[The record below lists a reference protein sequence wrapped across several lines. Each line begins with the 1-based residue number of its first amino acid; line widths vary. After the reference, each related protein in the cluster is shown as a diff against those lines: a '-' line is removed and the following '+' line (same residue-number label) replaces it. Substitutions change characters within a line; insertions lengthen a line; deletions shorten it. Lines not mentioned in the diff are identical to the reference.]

1 MTVNLAMDLIRRQ
14 SMTPA
19 DAGCQQLIADRLKPR
34 DFVTQHL
41 RFGDVDNLWA
51 THGTGAPL
59 FCFLGHTDVVPSG
72 PVTAWSSDPFSPV
85 VRGNMLHGRGAAD
98 MKGGVAAMVV
108 ALERFVTAHPGHRG
122 SVALL
127 LTSDE
132 EGAAL
137 DGTRR
142 VMDHLTANNVHIDWC
157 LVGEP
162 SSIERLGDVI
172 KVGRRGSITGRLT
185 VEGIQGHVAYPAQAD
200 NPIHRSAPA
209 LAELCAIE
217 WDQGNE
223 QFPPT
228 SFQISNIH
236 AGAGVDNVIPGHLE
250 VLFNFR
256 FSTCLTPVQIQARVE
271 EVLARHGLRFHVD
284 WQAPNLPFLT
294 TGGALL
300 QAVQD
305 TVQEVA
311 RFSPACLTT
320 GGTSDGRFVA
330 PTGAEVVEL
339 GPCNRTIH
347 KVDECVGVA
356 ELESLTT
363 MYEKIL
369 QRLLA

>member
-19 DAGCQQLIADRLKPR
+19 DAGCQQLIADRLAPHG
-34 DFVTQHL
+34 FTTQHL
-41 RFGDVDNLWA
+41 RYGNVDNLWA

-59 FCFLGHTDVVPSG
+59 FCFLGHTDVVPTG
-72 PVTAWSSDPFSPV
+72 PVTAWSMDPFAAV
-85 VRGNMLHGRGAAD
+85 VRDGMLYGRGAAD

-108 ALERFVTAHPGHRG
+108 ALERFVAARPGHRG
-122 SVALL
+122 TIALL

-132 EGAAL
+132 EGPAL

-142 VMDHLTANNVHIDWC
+142 VMEHLAAEQVHIDWC

-162 SSIERLGDVI
+162 SSRTQLGDVI
-172 KVGRRGSITGRLT
+172 KVGRRGSMTGTLT
-185 VEGIQGHVAYPAQAD
+185 VLGVQGHVAYPAQAD
-200 NPIHRSAPA
+200 NPIHRAAPA
-209 LAELCAIE
+209 LAELCAE
-217 WDQGNE
+217 VWDEGNE
-223 QFPPT
+223 HYPPT

-236 AGAGVDNVIPGHLE
+236 AGTGADNVIPGHVD

-256 FSTCLTPVQIQARVE
+256 FSTAITPAQIQERVYGI
-271 EVLARHGLRFHVD
+271 LSRHGLRYRID
-284 WQAPNLPFLT
+284 WRAPNLPFLT
-294 TGGALL
+294 AGGALL
-300 QAVQD
+300 QAVRD
-305 TVQEVA
+305 SVRDVA
-311 RFSPACLTT
+311 GLSPECLTT

-347 KVDECVGVA
+347 QVDECVSVA
-356 ELESLTT
+356 ELESLTV

-369 QRLLA
+369 ERLLA